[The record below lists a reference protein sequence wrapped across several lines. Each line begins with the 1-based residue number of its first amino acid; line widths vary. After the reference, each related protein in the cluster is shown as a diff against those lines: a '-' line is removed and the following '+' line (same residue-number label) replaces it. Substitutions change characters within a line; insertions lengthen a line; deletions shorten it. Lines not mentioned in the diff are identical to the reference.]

1 MLCVFTGCSVEEAL
15 EAASLHPAQLLR
27 ISHKKGNLD
36 YGSDAGQ
43 DSLQVVISAVHKQRL
58 PSNIK
63 CIYCVWLHLIQ
74 TSSLQTSFC
83 STMTSTSKPPIF
95 LERRFGE
102 EDHRRRRRLQMES
115 GLTAGTLSAFRGRC
129 LPQNHKAVECL
140 NSSEHTVILNFGP
153 GWKNKTRKKSTWCVF
168 EFMVHQWLWCLLVL
182 LFRQNFHLLN
192 TSNDHSSP
200 QPQLHFQIN
209 SVHVQL
215 WQEVQ
220 LILMEVLEL
229 KLEGQVGNTI
239 FAPLHKSCCSRQ
251 HFDRFRGLVQ

>member
-43 DSLQVVISAVHKQRL
+43 DLLQQWL

-74 TSSLQTSFC
+74 TTPLQTSFC

-140 NSSEHTVILNFGP
+140 NSSEHTVNLNFGP

-168 EFMVHQWLWCLLVL
+168 EF
-182 LFRQNFHLLN
+182 RQNFHLSN
-192 TSNDHSSP
+192 TSKICKIQWMTTVLLSP
-200 QPQLHFQIN
+200 
-209 SVHVQL
+209 
-215 WQEVQ
+215 
-220 LILMEVLEL
+220 
-229 KLEGQVGNTI
+229 
-239 FAPLHKSCCSRQ
+239 SCT
-251 HFDRFRGLVQ
+251 FK